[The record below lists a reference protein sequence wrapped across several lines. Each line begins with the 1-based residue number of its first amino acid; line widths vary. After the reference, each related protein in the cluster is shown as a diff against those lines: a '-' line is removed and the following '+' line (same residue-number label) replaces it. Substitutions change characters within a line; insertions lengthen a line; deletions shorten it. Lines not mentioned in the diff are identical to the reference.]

1 MKCTWLFQKPAV
13 IVRAEQSINC
23 ADCGIFAC
31 PLVPT
36 AAIFPSL
43 DKHYA
48 VAYRLFGGAD
58 IDCPA
63 YERQILIRGTDRLA
77 SDYSESGNNRR
88 ERIRN
93 SSEGGQI
100 WRQPGRAGMSQ

>member
-1 MKCTWLFQKPAV
+1 M
-13 IVRAEQSINC
+13 VRPEQSINC

-48 VAYRLFGGAD
+48 VAYRLFRWAD
-58 IDCPA
+58 IDCPTDESQVRVRRVLHFTGSHRKESCKNWNGNSHLDGD
-63 YERQILIRGTDRLA
+63 YILPLC
-77 SDYSESGNNRR
+77 SN
-88 ERIRN
+88 
-93 SSEGGQI
+93 
-100 WRQPGRAGMSQ
+100 